1 MAERDAEQAQ
11 ELRNPAPQDNVSD
24 NESVSSNE
32 PDNTQQ
38 LSRFESELKDE
49 MSSIATQVKET
60 VLGMNQQMER
70 KFSEL
75 DRQIHGIELH
85 LRDQNNN
92 QGISQF
98 RNSTP
103 MQTNTDSR
111 MQASSLPM
119 SHSENTISQMA
130 STRVDFNL
138 QGTNSNTETSTSTS
152 NTRADNSVKLKPQ
165 TFAGTDDDFD
175 DFLTQFEI
183 TSEIN
188 GWNYRSKSL
197 YLANSLT
204 GAARA
209 LLNELNDIQRRDY
222 RCLVQKLKERYGSE
236 NRAEVFRS
244 QLKSRIKGKGE
255 TTAELAQAIRKLT
268 RQAYPQVSLDVV
280 EALSV
285 DHFIDALPES
295 EIRLRLREVG
305 PTTLAEA
312 ERIAVRMDAHRQA
325 DKQRIRL
332 VGKVE
337 QNSPI
342 NGRPEQNTEQRMES
356 ISRQIDTLSRS
367 VQNLNNQQR
376 LHAPVNSRNFP
387 PHNAYSVPRP
397 NRPDY
402 RSMPPRRNFQ
412 PRGGNSMMNQQNQDT
427 AQFQRNQ
434 YRPQGNFRQPTQG
447 PRARLN

>member
-1 MAERDAEQAQ
+1 M
-11 ELRNPAPQDNVSD
+11 
-24 NESVSSNE
+24 
-32 PDNTQQ
+32 
-38 LSRFESELKDE
+38 
-49 MSSIATQVKET
+49 
-60 VLGMNQQMER
+60 
-70 KFSEL
+70 
-75 DRQIHGIELH
+75 
-85 LRDQNNN
+85 
-92 QGISQF
+92 
-98 RNSTP
+98 
-103 MQTNTDSR
+103 
-111 MQASSLPM
+111 
-119 SHSENTISQMA
+119 
-130 STRVDFNL
+130 
-138 QGTNSNTETSTSTS
+138 
-152 NTRADNSVKLKPQ
+152 
-165 TFAGTDDDFD
+165 
-175 DFLTQFEI
+175 
-183 TSEIN
+183 
-188 GWNYRSKSL
+188 
-197 YLANSLT
+197 ANSLT

-209 LLNELNDIQRRDY
+209 LLNKLNDIQRRDY

-295 EIRLRLREVG
+295 EIRLGLREVG

-325 DKQRIRL
+325 DKQRTRL

-412 PRGGNSMMNQQNQDT
+412 PKGGNSMMNQQNQAP

-434 YRPQGNFRQPTQG
+434 YRPQGKFQQPTRG